1 MAKNHSNIT
10 ASRRPDGG
18 IEIDFPN
25 QLCER
30 DREEQRRDL
39 GKAIKLLYRA
49 ELGPLMLVSCQT
61 DRRVYGAAG
70 ARRIKERLRRV
81 LARSQFP
88 GSLIFA
94 MSR

>member
-1 MAKNHSNIT
+1 MAQNHSNIT

-39 GKAIKLLYRA
+39 GKAIKLLHRA
-49 ELGPLMLVSCQT
+49 ELGPFI
-61 DRRVYGAAG
+61 G
-70 ARRIKERLRRV
+70 
-81 LARSQFP
+81 
-88 GSLIFA
+88 
-94 MSR
+94 